1 MNRVRTAP
9 LVLVCSLLGC
19 LGKAPNDMA
28 WVGQPVP
35 AHFMNYNQG
44 ALLDASTLL
53 HTYAAPG
60 GRFRAAVDNNNIV
73 RMIIPVA
80 ASFRSPEGI
89 SQQSTLRD
97 VKKVTGA
104 TLVTL
109 PGYGY
114 LLQMPSGWTAVF
126 SVGKTMTDSEPK
138 DDHKVAFIC
147 QR

>member
-1 MNRVRTAP
+1 MIRFRSP
-9 LVLVCSLLGC
+9 LLVLPLAFLGC
-19 LGKAPNDMA
+19 WSKAPNDMA

-35 AHFMNYNQG
+35 AHFTNYNQG

-60 GRFRAAVDNNNIV
+60 GRFRAAVDGNNIV
-73 RMIIPVA
+73 RMVIPIA
-80 ASFRSPEGI
+80 ATFRSPEGI
-89 SQQSTLRD
+89 SQQSTLAD
-97 VKKVTGA
+97 AKKVSGA
-104 TLVTL
+104 ALVKV

-126 SVGKTMTDSEPK
+126 CVGKTMTESDPQ
-138 DDHKVAFIC
+138 DDQNVAFIC